1 MKRFHGFSA
10 DTPKRILCD
19 VGALFLNYDFA
30 KSYKENVD
38 AGKRIGAIQDGTG
51 SVDSAVKTS
60 TSSE

>member
-19 VGALFLNYDFA
+19 AGEFFLNYDFS
-30 KSYKENVD
+30 KSYKENVA
-38 AGKRIGAIQDGTG
+38 AGKRIGVIQDGTG

-60 TSSE
+60 TSQE

>member
-10 DTPKRILCD
+10 DTPKRILCAA
-19 VGALFLNYDFA
+19 GEIFLDYDFS
-30 KSYKENVD
+30 KSYKENVA